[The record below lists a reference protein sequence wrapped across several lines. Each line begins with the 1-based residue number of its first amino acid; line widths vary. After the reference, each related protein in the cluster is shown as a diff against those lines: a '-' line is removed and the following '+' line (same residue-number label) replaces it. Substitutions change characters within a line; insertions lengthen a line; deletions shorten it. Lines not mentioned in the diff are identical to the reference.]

1 MVLNILLVTK
11 KGKFLSRYVS
21 SYFKGVDTQNT
32 LKWEEKT
39 CRL

>member
-11 KGKFLSRYVS
+11 KAKFLSRYVS

-32 LKWEEKT
+32 LKTEEKT